1 MHSLDSLTS
10 VSKYQRGFSHF
21 ITGDR
26 IAFSLTNSSFT
37 ELPSPDA
44 MSFSENIIKKKIV
57 NFIIMR
63 KIEYF
68 PAAMFLSWGTPRK
81 RSVDNSSCRNQAECL
96 QLASHKISAKLWHKA
111 DVFSNSLSI
120 RQVT

>member
-1 MHSLDSLTS
+1 MHSLDSLIS

-44 MSFSENIIKKKIV
+44 MSFSVCEII
-57 NFIIMR
+57 FR
-63 KIEYF
+63 RFGGFE
-68 PAAMFLSWGTPRK
+68 
-81 RSVDNSSCRNQAECL
+81 
-96 QLASHKISAKLWHKA
+96 A
-111 DVFSNSLSI
+111 DS
-120 RQVT
+120 